1 MGEQLELLGPGLGG
15 VEVAVDLGE
24 HAVKGQV
31 LELLL
36 VADVVVERAGD
47 HPKACGQGAHG

>member
-1 MGEQLELLGPGLGG
+1 MGEQLELLGPGLRG

-24 HAVKGQV
+24 RGVKDQV

-36 VADVVVERAGD
+36 VADVAVEQPPLGETEGSAGE
-47 HPKACGQGAHG
+47 P